1 MSIVGGLDIHRR
13 QLTYDHV
20 CLETG
25 EIERGKIVPGD
36 REHLRA
42 WLARFTSEEDVE
54 FAVEGCTGWR
64 YVVEEL
70 ARAEIQAHLAD
81 PAELSARK
89 GPKRRAKTDRVD
101 ARQLRELLSERRIP
115 ESWIAPEHVLEARA
129 WVRLYK
135 DLLEER
141 TGWGQRVRAT
151 LFHQGVPYFPLTT
164 PEGRERLEGAELSPS
179 GRQRSRSVCGRSS
192 V

>member
-1 MSIVGGLDIHRR
+1 M
-13 QLTYDHV
+13 
-20 CLETG
+20 
-25 EIERGKIVPGD
+25 
-36 REHLRA
+36 
-42 WLARFTSEEDVE
+42 E

-70 ARAEIQAHLAD
+70 ARARIEAHLAD
-81 PAELSARK
+81 PAELSVRK
-89 GPKRRAKTDRVD
+89 GRKRRAKTDRVD

-115 ESWIAPEHVLEARA
+115 QSWIAPEHVLEARA

-151 LFHQGVPYFPLTT
+151 LFHQGCRT
-164 PEGRERLEGAELSPS
+164 S
-179 GRQRSRSVCGRSS
+179 G
-192 V
+192 